1 MASVYTHRNFY
12 TDSFTHREAFKHS
25 KLLHRKSFTHSKLS
39 HTASVY
45 TQNTCTQCFYTW
57 RALTHTASFLKQ
69 ISFCTQKSFYT
80 QQAFT
85 QRSFYTQQAFTHSKH
100 LHTEHLHTVLL
111 HMASVYTHRNFYT
124 DSFTHREAFK
134 HSKLLQTKAFTHSK
148 LLQKKNYTEKQQEL
162 QLQNR
167 ISAPKRKKM
176 ILKHF
181 LEGLLKWKLLAPAAH
196 IAKICWQIT
205 FAALMQPLQYDSRDP
220 AAQDN
225 SITHAAAAPSNLDAG
240 NRRTHEVP
248 FIAGCSHLTRKNA
261 TSCSHYNAF
270 RSIP

>member
-148 LLQKKNYTEKQQEL
+148 LLQKK
-162 QLQNR
+162 
-167 ISAPKRKKM
+167 
-176 ILKHF
+176 
-181 LEGLLKWKLLAPAAH
+181 
-196 IAKICWQIT
+196 QIT
-205 FAALMQPLQYDSRDP
+205 QRNNRNCSSKTGSRR
-220 AAQDN
+220 QSEKRWFWN
-225 SITHAAAAPSNLDAG
+225 IFRRTFKMKITSAGRPHCENLLTNHFRSLDAATPI
-240 NRRTHEVP
+240 R
-248 FIAGCSHLTRKNA
+248 FTRS
-261 TSCSHYNAF
+261 SCT
-270 RSIP
+270 RQ